1 MEIGII
7 GKGFVGNAI
16 SVGFESQGH
25 TTICHDVR
33 LETSIHDVLHTPIT
47 YICVPTPSADNGDC
61 DTSIVYSVLREL
73 YALNYQGKVCVKST
87 VKPGSIKVWREEFY
101 HNGKGLDISFVPEF
115 LREKCAVDDFLHN
128 NNLLAIGTEDK
139 ETEKL
144 VRECHGTLPTHT
156 VVMKPIE
163 AELMKYF
170 SNSYKA
176 MRVTFANAFYRLC
189 NEVDANYDV
198 VKDAFLFHGVGDGH
212 YLRVNKKFGGF
223 GGTCL
228 PKDTKGLA
236 NLVDE
241 LGLDID
247 IFRTIV
253 EDNIKFTS
261 DEQEERY
268 EI

>member
-73 YALNYQGKVCVKST
+73 YALNYKGKVCVKST
-87 VKPGSIKVWREEFY
+87 VKPGSIKDWRDEFY